1 MPELVGNMALCESGE
16 RLLLCSE
23 THFAYLYFDSMRY
36 ERLESNYVR
45 QGAKVR
51 FENGKVDR
59 QGRFVAGNTEN
70 NYGLMFGQPQM
81 LCYQINLASKD
92 EPIDLHVKAVRNGP
106 LASSTS
112 GISFSL
118 CGKYMYHSDARS
130 GILKVL
136 PYDSDSAKV

>member
-81 LCYQINLASKD
+81 L
-92 EPIDLHVKAVRNGP
+92 
-106 LASSTS
+106 STKLTS
-112 GISFSL
+112 RVMMSQSI
-118 CGKYMYHSDARS
+118 YM
-130 GILKVL
+130 
-136 PYDSDSAKV
+136 